1 MTHRNRYTKAAELM
15 TRIEAFELEIERAWL
30 LLIDTRKRP
39 VTLRITDEAK
49 IIGIRPS
56 DPKYAGVE
64 IGTFTRGI
72 SLSELREEAFFVFDE
87 MVRNR
92 FFD

>member
-1 MTHRNRYTKAAELM
+1 MTHRNRYSKVAELM
-15 TRIEAFELEIERAWL
+15 TRIEAFELEIERAWV
-30 LLIDTRKRP
+30 LLIDMRRP

-49 IIGIRPS
+49 IIGVRPS

-72 SLSELREEAFFVFDE
+72 SLSELREEAFYVFDE
-87 MVRNR
+87 MVRHR

>member
-1 MTHRNRYTKAAELM
+1 MTHRNRYTKTAERM
-15 TRIEAFELEIERAWL
+15 TRVEAFELEIERVWV
-30 LLIDTRKRP
+30 LLIEMRRP

-56 DPKYAGVE
+56 DPKFAGVE
-64 IGTFTRGI
+64 IGTFSRGI
-72 SLSELREEAFFVFDE
+72 SLADFREEAFFVFDE
-87 MVRNR
+87 MSRSR

>member
-1 MTHRNRYTKAAELM
+1 MTHRNRYSKAAERM
-15 TRIEAFELEIERAWL
+15 TIVEAFELEIERAWV
-30 LLIDTRKRP
+30 LLIDMRRP

-49 IIGIRPS
+49 IIGVRPS
-56 DPKYAGVE
+56 DPKYAGVA

>member
-1 MTHRNRYTKAAELM
+1 MTHRNRYTKAAER
-15 TRIEAFELEIERAWL
+15 TKIVEAFELEIERAWV
-30 LLIDTRKRP
+30 LLIDMRRP

-49 IIGIRPS
+49 IIGLRPS
-56 DPKYAGVE
+56 DPKFAGVE

-72 SLSELREEAFFVFDE
+72 SLAELREEAFFVFDE

>member
-1 MTHRNRYTKAAELM
+1 MKHRNRYSKAAERM
-15 TRIEAFELEIERAWL
+15 TMVEAFELEIERAWV
-30 LLIDTRKRP
+30 LLIDMRRP
-39 VTLRITDEAK
+39 VTLQITDEAK
-49 IIGIRPS
+49 ITWIRPG

-72 SLSELREEAFFVFDE
+72 SLAELREEAFFVFDE
-87 MVRNR
+87 MARNR

>member
-1 MTHRNRYTKAAELM
+1 MTHRNRHTKAAERM
-15 TRIEAFELEIERAWL
+15 TRVEAFELEIERAWV
-30 LLIDTRKRP
+30 LLIDIRRP

-56 DPKYAGVE
+56 DPKFAGVE

-72 SLSELREEAFFVFDE
+72 SLSELREEAFYVFDE
-87 MVRNR
+87 MTRNR